1 MSKRSIISLFS
12 ILALFSILVASAAS
26 VAAQVTTVTISGT
39 VSDSA
44 GAALPNAQVTAI
56 NTETN
61 FSRTATTDSSG
72 QYSIQFLPIGLYRLE
87 VSASGFKK
95 FVQSGIVLEIN
106 RNARI
111 DPALEAGA
119 VTETVSITGD
129 APLVETNNATLG
141 QTTNNEEITRLPLVN
156 RDVYT
161 LLELTAGVD
170 STTNSNIFGS
180 PAQTTTVNG
189 SANSGGGTVNYYLDG
204 GSNTNGLR
212 NTGNSL
218 PNPDAVQEFRVI
230 TNSYSAEYGRFAG
243 GVVDVVTKSGT
254 NQWRG
259 SLFEFIR
266 NDALNAGRW
275 TPGISTLRKEVLRR
289 NQFGG
294 SFGGPVIRDKTFF
307 FVSYSGLRQRRP
319 VFSNTGLPT
328 TQAERNGVFSS
339 RIKDPAKTGA
349 CTATD
354 QTACFPNNTIPTNRF
369 DPVAVRIM
377 NEWIPLPNLPNNAYE
392 AQQTRPLDTDEIQI
406 KMDHAL
412 TSAHQLAGSYFFQTG
427 SDIERLRG
435 NLPWVDRAFTWKQH
449 NINLGDTWT
458 ISPTMI
464 NQFRITYV
472 RLFGGRLN
480 LPEKAL
486 GDYGSKFNVQGPKTL
501 PQIEIAGRVTLGVAI
516 GGPVGGS
523 NLYQIRDVFSW
534 TRGSHNLKFGGEAS
548 LEKLIQDTTLN
559 NYGIFRFNSNNTRG
573 TGNAMA
579 DFLLGL
585 PLNFNQDAP
594 ITKIDSGWYTGLFI
608 QDDFKIHPRL
618 TLNLGLRY
626 DLQLPLKDPLDRK
639 LTFVQGRQSKV
650 VPNAFPGML
659 FPGDEGIGRGIVAA
673 DKNNFAPRIGLAW
686 DPAGD
691 GKTAVRAAFGVFYG
705 SMGGNMW
712 NGTADNQPFS
722 IRQQFT
728 NPGTLTDPYI
738 FQPGGVSP
746 FPYSY
751 SPNNIRFILPAAIG
765 GPSLDFRIPY
775 VYQFN
780 LTVQRQLTKD
790 LGVTA
795 AYVSTLGHKFRLN
808 RDNNYPVFRAGAT
821 TGNVNARRPILPGQ
835 LGAITLIESI
845 TNSAYHGLQ
854 LTAEK
859 RLSRNFSFKAFYTFG
874 KALDSAGSQ
883 SDTSD
888 SVQNFNNIA
897 AERGRA
903 DSDRRHNFVL
913 SGIWRSNY
921 FKDKNPFARHLLD
934 GWSLSAIVTMRSGR
948 PLTITNGSDANV
960 DGNNN
965 DRANLIG
972 DPVLDHNRSRSEVVA
987 RWFNTA
993 AFAQTPVGT
1002 DGTAGRNII
1011 DGPGLKNVDL
1021 GIFRDFNLTER
1032 FRLQFRAEATN
1043 ALNIVNLNNPVTSRN
1058 SSQFGQIRDARTM
1071 REVQLGLRLT
1081 F

>member
-1 MSKRSIISLFS
+1 MSKRSLFSPFVMLS
-12 ILALFSILVASAAS
+12 ILAASAF
-26 VAAQVTTVTISGT
+26 VVPAQVSTVTIHGT
-39 VSDSA
+39 VSDST
-44 GAALPNAQVTAI
+44 GAVIPNAQVTAV
-56 NTETN
+56 NVETN
-61 FSRTATTDSSG
+61 FSRSVATDSSG
-72 QYSIQFLPIGLYRLE
+72 GYAIQFLPIGPYRLE
-87 VSASGFKK
+87 VTATNFKK
-95 FVQSGIVLEIN
+95 FVQAGIILEVN
-106 RNARI
+106 RNARV
-111 DPALEAGA
+111 DPTLETGA
-119 VTETVSITGD
+119 VTETVSVTSD
-129 APLVETNNATLG
+129 APLVETNHATLG

-161 LLELTAGVD
+161 LLELSAGVD

-180 PAQTTTVNG
+180 PAQTTIVNG
-189 SANSGGGTVNYYLDG
+189 SANSGAGTVNYYLDG

-266 NDALNAGRW
+266 NDVLNANRW
-275 TPGISTLRKEVLRR
+275 TPGISILQKEVLRR

-294 SFGGPVIRDKTFF
+294 SFGGPVIRDRMFF
-307 FVSYSGLRQRRP
+307 FGSYSGLRQRRP
-319 VFSNTGLPT
+319 VFANTALPT
-328 TQAERNGVFSS
+328 TAAERNGVFSG
-339 RIKDPAKTGA
+339 RIRDPQKTGA

-369 DPVAVRIM
+369 DPTAVRIL
-377 NEWIPLPNLPNNAYE
+377 NEFIPLPNLPNGAFE
-392 AQQTRPLDTDEIQI
+392 AQQTRPLDTDEIQF
-406 KMDHAL
+406 KLDHAL
-412 TSAHQLAGSYFFQTG
+412 TTAHQLTGSYFFQKG
-427 SDIERLRG
+427 KDIEVMRG
-435 NLPWVDRAFTWKQH
+435 NLPWVNREFTWKQH
-449 NINLGDTWT
+449 NVNLGDTWT
-458 ISPTMI
+458 VSPTMI

-480 LPEKAL
+480 TPEKSL
-486 GDYGSKFNVQGPKTL
+486 GDYGSKFNVQGPPTL
-501 PQIEIAGRVTLGVAI
+501 PQIQVAGRFNLNVAI

-534 TRGSHNLKFGGEAS
+534 TRGSHSLKFGGEAS

-559 NYGIFRFNSNNTRG
+559 NYGIFPFNSNNSRG

-585 PLNFNQDAP
+585 PVTFNQDAP

-626 DLQLPLKDPLDRK
+626 DLQLPMKDPLDRK
-639 LTFVQGRQSKV
+639 LTFVQGKQSKV
-650 VPNAFPGML
+650 VPSAFPGML
-659 FPGDEGIGRGIVAA
+659 FPGDEGIGRGIVKA

-705 SMGGNMW
+705 TIGGNMW

-722 IRQQFT
+722 IRQQFN

-751 SPNNIRFILPAAIG
+751 SPNSIRFILPAAIG
-765 GPSLDFRIPY
+765 GPSLDFRMPY

-780 LTVQRQLTKD
+780 LTVQRQLTRD
-790 LGVTA
+790 FGVTA

-808 RDNNYPVFRAGAT
+808 RDANYPVFRAGAT

-835 LGAITLIESI
+835 LSVISLVESI
-845 TNSAYHGLQ
+845 TNSSYHGLQ
-854 LTAEK
+854 LTTEK
-859 RLSRNFSFKAFYTFG
+859 RLTSNVSFKAFYTFG
-874 KALDSAGSQ
+874 KALDTAGSQ

-888 SVQNFNNIA
+888 SVQNFNNIRA
-897 AERGRA
+897 DRGRA
-903 DSDRRHNFVL
+903 DSDRRHNFVM
-913 SGIWRSNY
+913 SGIWRINY
-921 FKDKNPFARHLLD
+921 FNGWHRAARAVVG
-934 GWSLSAIVTMRSGR
+934 GWSLSAIVSLRSGR
-948 PLTITNGSDANV
+948 PLTITNGSDANL

-965 DRANLIG
+965 DRANLVG
-972 DPVLDHNRSRSEVVA
+972 DPVLDHNRPRNEVVS

-993 AFAQTPVGT
+993 AFAAVPVGT
-1002 DGTAGRNII
+1002 NGTSARNFI

-1021 GIFRDFNLTER
+1021 GIFRDFNMTER
-1032 FRLQFRAEATN
+1032 FKLQFRAEATN
-1043 ALNIVNLNNPVTSRN
+1043 AFNIVNLNNPVTARN
-1058 SSQFGQIRDARTM
+1058 SAQFGQIRDARTM
-1071 REVQLGLRLT
+1071 REIQLGLRLT

>member
-1 MSKRSIISLFS
+1 MRQRSLFFL
-12 ILALFSILVASAAS
+12 LALFSLLVVSAAAVS
-26 VAAQVTTVTISGT
+26 AQVTTVTIHGT
-39 VSDSA
+39 ISDA
-44 GAALPNAQVTAI
+44 TGAVIPNAQVTAV
-56 NTETN
+56 NVETN
-61 FSRTATTDSSG
+61 FSRSVITDSSG
-72 QYSIQFLPIGLYRLE
+72 QYAVQFLPIGPYRLE
-87 VSASGFKK
+87 VTATGFKK

-106 RNARI
+106 RNARV
-111 DPALEAGA
+111 DPTLETGA
-119 VTETVSITGD
+119 VTETVLVTSD

-161 LLELTAGVD
+161 LLELSAGVD
-170 STTNSNIFGS
+170 STSNSNIFGS

-266 NDALNAGRW
+266 NDVLNANRW
-275 TPGISTLRKEVLRR
+275 TPGISTLQKEVLRR

-294 SFGGPVIRDKTFF
+294 SFGGPIIRDQTFF

-319 VFSNTGLPT
+319 VFANTALPPT
-328 TQAERNGVFSS
+328 ATERSGVFAG
-339 RIKDPAKTGA
+339 RIRDPQRTGN

-354 QTACFPNNTIPTNRF
+354 QTACFPNNTIPVSRF
-369 DPVAVRIM
+369 DPTAVRIL
-377 NEWIPLPNLPNNAYE
+377 NEFIPLPNLPNGAYE
-392 AQQTRPLDTDEIQI
+392 AQQTRPLDTDELQF

-412 TSAHQLAGSYFFQTG
+412 SSKHQLLGSYFFQTG
-427 SDIERLRG
+427 SDIEPLRG

-480 LPEKAL
+480 LPEQAL
-486 GDYGSKFNVQGPKTL
+486 SDFGSKFYVQGAPTL
-501 PQIEIAGRVTLGVAI
+501 PQIQVAGRFNLNVAI

-523 NLYQIRDVFSW
+523 NLYQVRDVFSW
-534 TRGSHNLKFGGEAS
+534 TRGNHSLKFGGEAS

-559 NYGIFRFNSNNTRG
+559 NYGIFNFNTNNTRG
-573 TGNAMA
+573 TGNALA

-585 PLNFNQDAP
+585 PVTFNQDAP
-594 ITKIDSGWYTGLFI
+594 ITKIDNGWYLGLFV
-608 QDDFKIHPRL
+608 QDDYKIHPRL

-626 DLQLPLKDPLDRK
+626 DLQLPLTDPLDRK
-639 LTFVQGRQSKV
+639 LTFVQGRQSQV
-650 VPNAFPGML
+650 VPAAFPGML

-686 DPAGD
+686 DPTGA
-691 GKTAVRAAFGVFYG
+691 GKTAVRAAFGIFYG

-728 NPGTLTDPYI
+728 NPGTLTDPYS

-751 SPNNIRFILPAAIG
+751 APDNIRFILPAAIG

-775 VYQFN
+775 VYQMN

-808 RDNNYPVFRAGAT
+808 RDINYPVFRAGAT

-835 LGAITLIESI
+835 LGAISMVESI
-845 TNSAYHGLQ
+845 TNTAYHGLQ

-859 RLSRNFSFKAFYTFG
+859 RLARNFSLKAFYTFG
-874 KALDSAGSQ
+874 KAIDTAGSQ
-883 SDTSD
+883 SDTTD
-888 SVQNFNNIA
+888 SVQNFNNIR

-903 DSDRRHNFVL
+903 DSDRRHNFVM
-913 SGIWRSNY
+913 SGIWRVNY
-921 FKDKNPFARHLLD
+921 FKDRHPLARALVD
-934 GWSLSAIVTMRSGR
+934 GWSLSAIVSLRSGR
-948 PLTITNGSDANV
+948 PLTITNGSDANL

-965 DRANLIG
+965 DRANLVG
-972 DPVLDHNRSRSEVVA
+972 DPVLDPNRPRSEVVE

-993 AFAQTPVGT
+993 AFAAVPVGT

-1021 GIFRDFNLTER
+1021 GIFRDFSFTER
-1032 FRLQFRAEATN
+1032 FKLQFRAEATN
-1043 ALNIVNLNNPVTSRN
+1043 ALNIVNLNNPVTGRN
-1058 SSQFGQIRDARTM
+1058 SAQFGQIRDARTM
-1071 REVQLGLRLT
+1071 REIQLGLRLT

>member
-1 MSKRSIISLFS
+1 MSKRSLFPF
-12 ILALFSILVASAAS
+12 LALLSILVASAAS
-26 VAAQVTTVTISGT
+26 VAAQVSTVTIHGT
-39 VSDSA
+39 VSDA
-44 GAALPNAQVTAI
+44 TGAVIPNAQVTAV
-56 NTETN
+56 NLETN
-61 FSRTATTDSSG
+61 FSRSVTTDSSG
-72 QYSIQFLPIGLYRLE
+72 GYAIQFLPLGPYRLE
-87 VSASGFKK
+87 VTATGFKK
-95 FVQSGIVLEIN
+95 FVQSGIVLEVN
-106 RNARI
+106 RNARV

-119 VTETVSITGD
+119 VSETVSVTSD

-141 QTTNNEEITRLPLVN
+141 QTTTNAEIVNLPLVN
-156 RDVYT
+156 RDLYT

-170 STTNSNIFGS
+170 STSNSNIFGS
-180 PAQTTTVNG
+180 PAQSTIVNG
-189 SANSGGGTVNYYLDG
+189 AANSGAGSVNYYLDG

-243 GVVDVVTKSGT
+243 GVVDLVTKSGT

-266 NDALNAGRW
+266 NDALNANRW
-275 TPGISTLRKEVLRR
+275 TPGISVLRKEVLRR

-319 VFSNTGLPT
+319 VFANTALPT
-328 TQAERNGVFSS
+328 TAAERNGIFSG
-339 RIKDPAKTGA
+339 RIRDPQKTGA

-354 QTACFPNNTIPTNRF
+354 QTACFPNNTIPTSRF
-369 DPVAVRIM
+369 DPTAVRIL
-377 NEWIPLPNLPNNAYE
+377 NEFIPLPNLPNGAYE
-392 AQQTRPLDTDEIQI
+392 AQQTRPLDTDEIQF
-406 KMDHAL
+406 KLDHAL
-412 TSAHQLAGSYFFQTG
+412 SGAHQLTGSYFFQTG

-449 NINLGDTWT
+449 NLNLGDTWT

-480 LPEKAL
+480 LPEKSL
-486 GDYGSKFNVQGPKTL
+486 GDFGSKFNAQGPPTL
-501 PQIEIAGRVTLGVAI
+501 PQIDIAGRVTLGVAI

-523 NLYQIRDVFSW
+523 NLYQVRDVFSW
-534 TRGSHNLKFGGEAS
+534 SRGRHSMKFGAEAS

-559 NYGIFRFNSNNTRG
+559 NYGIFRFNSSNARG

-594 ITKIDSGWYTGLFI
+594 ITKIDSGWYTGLFV
-608 QDDFKIHPRL
+608 QDDFKLHPRL

-626 DLQLPLKDPLDRK
+626 DLQLPMKDPLDRK
-639 LTFVQGRQSKV
+639 LTFIQGRESRV

-659 FPGDEGIGRGIVAA
+659 FPGDEGIGRGIAPA
-673 DKNNFAPRIGLAW
+673 DLNNFAPRIGLAW

-691 GKTAVRAAFGVFYG
+691 GKTAIRAAFGLFYG
-705 SMGGNMW
+705 TIGGNMW

-722 IRQQFT
+722 IRQQFN

-751 SPNNIRFILPAAIG
+751 APNNIRFILPAAIG
-765 GPSLDFRIPY
+765 GHSLDFRMPY
-775 VYQFN
+775 VYQMN
-780 LTVQRQLTKD
+780 LTVQRQLTND

-795 AYVSTLGHKFRLN
+795 AYVGSLGHKFRLN
-808 RDNNYPVFRAGAT
+808 RDLNYPVFRAGAT
-821 TGNVNARRPILPGQ
+821 TGNVDARRPILPGQ
-835 LGAITLIESI
+835 LSAIRNTESVL
-845 TNSAYHGLQ
+845 NNAYHGLQ

-859 RLSRNFSFKAFYTFG
+859 RFARNFSFKAFYTFG
-874 KALDSAGSQ
+874 KSLDTAASQDDTAGG
-883 SDTSD
+883 
-888 SVQNFNNIA
+888 VQNMNNVA
-897 AERGRA
+897 GERGRT
-903 DSDRRHNFVL
+903 DFDRRHNFVL

-921 FKDKNPFARHLLD
+921 FKNWRPAARAILN
-934 GWSLSAIVTMRSGR
+934 GWSLSAIVSMRSGR
-948 PLTITNGSDANV
+948 PLTITNGSDANL
-960 DGNNN
+960 DGNTG
-965 DRANLIG
+965 DRANLVG
-972 DPVLDHNRSRSEVVA
+972 DPVLDPNRERSEVVA

-993 AFAQTPVGT
+993 AFAQVPVGT
-1002 DGTAGRNII
+1002 EGTAGRNII

-1021 GIFRDFNLTER
+1021 GIFRDFNFTER
-1032 FRLQFRAEATN
+1032 FKLQFRAEATN
-1043 ALNIVNLNNPVTSRN
+1043 ALNIVNLNNPVTGRN
-1058 SSQFGQIRDARTM
+1058 SAQFGQIRDARTM